1 VLASRLAAN
10 IQAQVV
16 GLRLPPQT
24 GRLLPSGASN
34 PQAVF
39 DPSAIAARRAAATA
53 AGGPQAAAI
62 FDQVLHALRAGLA
75 GTLHDVFLYS
85 GGVLVVALVASIFL
99 REVRLRGQAQTQ
111 EEAAA

>member
-1 VLASRLAAN
+1 M
-10 IQAQVV
+10 
-16 GLRLPPQT
+16 
-24 GRLLPSGASN
+24 SN

-39 DPSAIAARRAAATA
+39 DPGAIAARRAAATA

-62 FDQVLHALRAGLA
+62 FDQVVHALRAGLA

-85 GGVLVVALVASIFL
+85 GAVLVLALVASVFL
-99 REVRLRGQAQTQ
+99 REVRLRGQAQSQ

>member
-1 VLASRLAAN
+1 M
-10 IQAQVV
+10 
-16 GLRLPPQT
+16 
-24 GRLLPSGASN
+24 SN

-39 DPSAIAARRAAATA
+39 DPSVIAARRTAATA

-85 GGVLVVALVASIFL
+85 GAVLILALVASLFL

-111 EEAAA
+111 EGRTDEFSPAA